1 MAAPLFSKRS
11 LQVFLLVEFLL
22 MLALITISTIR
33 LGGPATRF
41 LPVLIYVLTVP
52 VACTIKMIMVLYE
65 TDDQEMPPKV
75 REWLYGLPMWFPVVS
90 GLLPLFLILR
100 YAGAR

>member
-11 LQVFLLVEFLL
+11 LQVLLLVEFLL
-22 MLALITISTIR
+22 MVALITVKTIS

-41 LPVLIYVLTVP
+41 LPVLIYVLAIPVTGTV
-52 VACTIKMIMVLYE
+52 KMILVLYE

-75 REWLYGLPMWFPVVS
+75 REWLYSLALLFPVVS

-100 YAGAR
+100 YAR